1 MSSKRRLSKKV
12 MIIVAVVVVA
22 VVVGIITQFVLLPL
36 IMPPKKLKPIAVGCA
51 MAYEQCLPVFVAIS
65 EGFYEEEGLIVKKL
79 VSAGGGTIRTAVISK
94 ELDFAVLGAPPFYK
108 GVQKGLPIKAVQVI
122 AENNWQGFV
131 ISTKLKDVKSFSDLK
146 GKTFGFS
153 SPGAGSH
160 LFLIYLQR
168 LHGLDPE
175 KDVSNVPLGGDWRV
189 WLDSYKTGK
198 VVASMMWEPMI
209 TWFVEEGVVK
219 VFYDPIYI
227 QKKLWKLERF
237 QSNFM
242 VLNPE
247 IIKEKPDVIQA
258 AIRAHV
264 KALKWIN
271 EHSAEE
277 IVESGLSHPMTKQY
291 FELIEKPLVIKCI
304 EHIKDRGD
312 WIKPAE
318 NGGKFDRDAIEA
330 VAKLFVEVGILEK
343 EVSYDELIDPR
354 FVGEE

>member
-1 MSSKRRLSKKV
+1 MMSQGLSKKAKIV
-12 MIIVAVVVVA
+12 ITVIVVAIVAGVIAQFVIVP
-22 VVVGIITQFVLLPL
+22 IIT
-36 IMPPKKLKPIAVGCA
+36 PPKKLKPISVGCA
-51 MAYEQCLPVFVAIS
+51 MAYEQCLPVFIAIS
-65 EGFYEEEGLIVKKL
+65 EGFYEEEGLVVEKL
-79 VSAGGGTIRTAVISK
+79 VSAGGGTIRTAVVSK

-108 GVQKGLPIKAVQVI
+108 GVQKGLPIKAVQVV

-131 ISTKLKDVKSFSDLK
+131 ISTRLKDVKSFSDLK
-146 GKTFGFS
+146 GKTLGFS

-160 LFLIYLQR
+160 LFLIYLEK

-175 KDVSNVPLGGDWRV
+175 KDVANVPLGGDWRV
-189 WLDSYKTGK
+189 WLDSYKTEK

-227 QKKLWKLERF
+227 QKELWKLERF

-242 VLNPE
+242 VVNPE
-247 IIKEKPDVIQA
+247 IIEEKPDVLQA
-258 AIRAHV
+258 AIKAHV

-277 IVESGLSHPMTKQY
+277 IVNSGLSHPTTKQY
-291 FELIEKPLVIKCI
+291 FELVDKPILIKCI
-304 EHIKDRGD
+304 DNIKRRGD

-318 NGGKFDRDAIEA
+318 TGGKFDREAIEA
-330 VAKLFVEVGILEK
+330 VAKLFVNVGILEK
-343 EVSYDELIDPR
+343 TVSYSDLVDPR